1 MKDFYDI
8 YYPARTFDFD
18 GKMCRQSFLKPCG
31 SGALPIIKKVLAGL
45 MHLPKI
51 IANIGGYDK
60 FQSYYEV
67 TLKLSFYLFWE
78 LNANR

>member
-1 MKDFYDI
+1 
-8 YYPARTFDFD
+8 
-18 GKMCRQSFLKPCG
+18 
-31 SGALPIIKKVLAGL
+31 

-67 TLKLSFYLFWE
+67 TLKLSFYLFWK